1 MEEGLMSPA
10 KKDAS
15 GITAEEKEAVKA
27 WRREVRA
34 RKGKPDPAQGENDVL
49 AAIAAMVPDD
59 KAIAERVHQLVKAA
73 APELVP
79 RTFYGM
85 PAYARDDKVICYFQN
100 AGKFKARYST
110 FTFSDK
116 ARLDDGNMWPV
127 SYALPKLGP
136 AEEAKI
142 IALVKQ
148 AMG

>member
-1 MEEGLMSPA
+1 MSPA
-10 KKDAS
+10 KKDTS

-34 RKGKPDPAQGENDVL
+34 RKGKPDPVQGENDVL
-49 AAIAAMVPDD
+49 AAIAAMAPDD

-79 RTFYGM
+79 RTFYGV

-100 AGKFKARYST
+100 AGKFKARYATLGFNDS
-110 FTFSDK
+110 
-116 ARLDDGNMWPV
+116 ARLDDGNMWPTY
-127 SYALPKLGP
+127 YALKQLTP

-142 IALVKQ
+142 TALVKQ
-148 AMG
+148 AVS